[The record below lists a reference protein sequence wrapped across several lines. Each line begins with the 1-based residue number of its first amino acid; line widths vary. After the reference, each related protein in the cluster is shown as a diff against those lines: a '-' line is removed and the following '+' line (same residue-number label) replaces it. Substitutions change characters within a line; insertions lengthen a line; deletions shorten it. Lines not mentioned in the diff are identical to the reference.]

1 MASKRRFE
9 YPPRVLDDVGDA
21 VVVVIGD
28 DSSDSL
34 NGHFNSKNQEDDRHS
49 QWNESKARASLVR

>member
-9 YPPRVLDDVGDA
+9 HSPRVLDDVGDA

-28 DSSDSL
+28 DSSDSV

-49 QWNESKARASLVR
+49 QWDESKA